1 MKNPL
6 KTSKQKSET
15 CTNFGNRILQ
25 CAASPWAPGWPYA
38 SPSRTG
44 RGFSLVEVTIA
55 LGIVGFAAVT
65 VMALVPVGL
74 KSLRN
79 SIDQTVVSQI
89 GQQIS
94 SDILQTPFSQAEGF
108 TNYYDNEG
116 FPVSG
121 VNDAVFT
128 AAVTPSA
135 TFSYPGSDLLGGL
148 TIPLTQSLKAF
159 QVTVTTR
166 ETKNLS
172 ERYQHSFCLLLSRRE
187 QLTNL

>member
-1 MKNPL
+1 M
-6 KTSKQKSET
+6 
-15 CTNFGNRILQ
+15 
-25 CAASPWAPGWPYA
+25 
-38 SPSRTG
+38 
-44 RGFSLVEVTIA
+44 EVTIA

-79 SIDQTVVSQI
+79 SIDQTAESQI

-94 SDILQTPFSQAEGF
+94 SDILQTPFSQVRGF

-121 VNDAVFT
+121 ANEAVFT
-128 AAVTPSA
+128 AAVIPSA
-135 TFSYPGSDLLGGL
+135 NFSYPGSELLGGL
-148 TIPLTQSLKAF
+148 TIPLTNSLKSF
-159 QVTVTTR
+159 QVLVTTR
-166 ETKNLS
+166 DSKNLS
-172 ERYQHSFCLLLSRRE
+172 ARYQHSFCLLLSRRE

>member
-1 MKNPL
+1 MAVNTMYGHNPFDFARNHTIFDP
-6 KTSKQKSET
+6 KM
-15 CTNFGNRILQ
+15 N
-25 CAASPWAPGWPYA
+25 SPFHPAIR
-38 SPSRTG
+38 SRR

-79 SIDQTVVSQI
+79 SIDQTVESQI

-94 SDILQTPFSQAEGF
+94 SDILQTPFAQVGSF

-116 FPVSG
+116 FPVSKT
-121 VNDAVFT
+121 NDAIFT
-128 AAVTPSA
+128 AEITPS
-135 TFSYPGSDLLGGL
+135 TNFSYPGSELLGGL
-148 TIPLTQSLKAF
+148 TIPLTNSLKSL
-159 QVTVTTR
+159 QVRVTTR
-166 ETKNLS
+166 ESKNLS
-172 ERYQHSFCLLLSRRE
+172 PRYQHSFSLLLARRE